1 MYCVKCKK
9 KTNTTSEKLVT
20 TTNNRTMK
28 RGSCAVCGTTK
39 TQFIANPKG
48 EGILN
53 RMINSLP
60 VEMHLLGHN
69 FTGPGTKLNKRLNA
83 DLTPK
88 AWSKPINRIDKA
100 AYHHDICYL
109 KNNDTETRNRVCDK
123 NMLEEMKNIYNPS
136 LRERM
141 ERGLVSTLI
150 GTKKR
155 FGWGVVNG
163 TGYNVK
169 KKKFSVLAE
178 ELHKPVKRKFRK
190 RRVLVS
196 GIDKIWAADLA
207 DMKALSKENEGYKF
221 LLLVIDTFSKYGW
234 IVPLK
239 NKKGETI
246 VKALKEIFKESGRRP
261 DKLWTDK
268 GREFFNKDVRDLVY
282 LYATENEE
290 KSSIAERWI
299 RTMKEKMFKYF
310 TDNNTYNYIDALP
323 ELVEDYNNT
332 VHSSTKLTPTDASKE
347 ENELKVWRNLY
358 PDRYKTSRLN
368 PKFSVGDKVRIT
380 KKKKDFE
387 KGYTARWTEEIF
399 TIKEIR
405 ETNPITYKL
414 KDLKGEEIEGTF
426 YEPELQKTE
435 QQIYRIEKII
445 KKEKGRSFVKWK
457 GYPDKFNSWVDNKD
471 LIDLN

>member
-1 MYCVKCKK
+1 M
-9 KTNTTSEKLVT
+9 
-20 TTNNRTMK
+20 
-28 RGSCAVCGTTK
+28 
-39 TQFIANPKG
+39 
-48 EGILN
+48 
-53 RMINSLP
+53 
-60 VEMHLLGHN
+60 
-69 FTGPGTKLNKRLNA
+69 
-83 DLTPK
+83 
-88 AWSKPINRIDKA
+88 
-100 AYHHDICYL
+100 
-109 KNNDTETRNRVCDK
+109 
-123 NMLEEMKNIYNPS
+123 
-136 LRERM
+136 
-141 ERGLVSTLI
+141 
-150 GTKKR
+150 
-155 FGWGVVNG
+155 
-163 TGYNVK
+163 
-169 KKKFSVLAE
+169 LAE

-207 DMKALSKENEGYKF
+207 DMQALSKENEGYKF

-239 NKKGETI
+239 DKKGETI

-347 ENELKVWRNLY
+347 ENELTVWRNLY

-380 KKKKDFE
+380 KKKKVFE
-387 KGYTARWTEEIF
+387 KGYTTRWTEEIF

-414 KDLKGEEIEGTF
+414 EDLQGEEIEGTF

-457 GYPDKFNSWVDNKD
+457 GYSDKFNSWVDNKD

>member
-1 MYCVKCKK
+1 M
-9 KTNTTSEKLVT
+9 
-20 TTNNRTMK
+20 
-28 RGSCAVCGTTK
+28 
-39 TQFIANPKG
+39 
-48 EGILN
+48 
-53 RMINSLP
+53 
-60 VEMHLLGHN
+60 
-69 FTGPGTKLNKRLNA
+69 
-83 DLTPK
+83 
-88 AWSKPINRIDKA
+88 
-100 AYHHDICYL
+100 
-109 KNNDTETRNRVCDK
+109 
-123 NMLEEMKNIYNPS
+123 
-136 LRERM
+136 
-141 ERGLVSTLI
+141 
-150 GTKKR
+150 
-155 FGWGVVNG
+155 
-163 TGYNVK
+163 
-169 KKKFSVLAE
+169 LAE

-207 DMKALSKENEGYKF
+207 DMQALSKENEGYKF

-239 NKKGETI
+239 DKKGETI
-246 VKALKEIFKESGRRP
+246 VNALKEIFKESGRRP
-261 DKLWTDK
+261 AKLWTDK

-368 PKFSVGDKVRIT
+368 PKFSVGDEVRIT
-380 KKKKDFE
+380 KKKKVFE
-387 KGYTARWTEEIF
+387 KGYTTRWTEEIF

-414 KDLKGEEIEGTF
+414 EDLKGEEIKGTF

-457 GYPDKFNSWVDNKD
+457 GYSDKFNSWVDNKD

>member
-1 MYCVKCKK
+1 
-9 KTNTTSEKLVT
+9 
-20 TTNNRTMK
+20 
-28 RGSCAVCGTTK
+28 
-39 TQFIANPKG
+39 
-48 EGILN
+48 
-53 RMINSLP
+53 
-60 VEMHLLGHN
+60 
-69 FTGPGTKLNKRLNA
+69 
-83 DLTPK
+83 
-88 AWSKPINRIDKA
+88 
-100 AYHHDICYL
+100 
-109 KNNDTETRNRVCDK
+109 
-123 NMLEEMKNIYNPS
+123 MLS
-136 LRERM
+136 
-141 ERGLVSTLI
+141 
-150 GTKKR
+150 
-155 FGWGVVNG
+155 
-163 TGYNVK
+163 
-169 KKKFSVLAE
+169 E

-196 GIDKIWAADLA
+196 GNNKIWAADLA
-207 DMKALSKENEGYKF
+207 DMRALSKENDGYNF
-221 LLLVIDTFSKYGW
+221 LLLVIDIFNKYGW
-234 IVPLK
+234 IKPLK
-239 NKKGETI
+239 DKKGETI
-246 VKALKEIFKESGRRP
+246 VNALKEIFKESGRRP
-261 DKLWTDK
+261 AKLWTDK

-368 PKFSVGDKVRIT
+368 PKFSVGDEVRIT
-380 KKKKDFE
+380 KKKKVFE
-387 KGYTARWTEEIF
+387 KGYTTRWTEEIF
-399 TIKEIR
+399 AIKEIR

-414 KDLKGEEIEGTF
+414 EDLQGEEIKGTF

-457 GYPDKFNSWVDNKD
+457 GYSDKFNSWVDNKD
-471 LIDLN
+471 LINLN